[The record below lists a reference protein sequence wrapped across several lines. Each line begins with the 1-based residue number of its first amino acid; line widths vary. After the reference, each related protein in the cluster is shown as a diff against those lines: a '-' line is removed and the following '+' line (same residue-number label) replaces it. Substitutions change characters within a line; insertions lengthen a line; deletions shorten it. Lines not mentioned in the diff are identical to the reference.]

1 MGKLREIV
9 HLVKEL
15 RRHMIT
21 LGNYKSDE
29 HHRIEKLDISPQ
41 LRRKIG
47 PT

>member
-1 MGKLREIV
+1 MGKLREII

-29 HHRIEKLDISPQ
+29 
-41 LRRKIG
+41 RKAG
-47 PT
+47 YLTATAT